1 MLMVRLVLDL
11 LTRRAAGGHV
21 PILASVASW
30 NPADQDLRGWLSA
43 QLLIDH
49 PALADP
55 PPTGMAEPTQAEA
68 LLTSGLVLPILDG
81 LDEIREEIRGSAI
94 SRINDALWPG
104 EHLVLT
110 CRTHQY
116 QAAIRPK
123 GGIEVTLR
131 AAAAVQ
137 LRPLDADAV
146 RGYLCN
152 DAAGPGARA
161 RWDPVL
167 ATLGTS
173 TPTGQAPRTPLMI
186 GLARDIYNPRPGEL
200 TGAARDPAE
209 LCDPALA
216 DRTAVE
222 SVLFDAFVPA
232 AYRHNPIRSW
242 KPQDAKRWLV
252 FLARHLEDTIAS
264 PDLAWWQ
271 LPLAVPGFALAAG
284 LMLGAMTG
292 VVAGILAWALLG
304 PEVGPMA
311 GIVSGVVYGALIWV
325 LTGSAFVRR
334 KPLPRPVRGIRWR
347 PPLPRQLALWALAAV
362 GIGATAG
369 AIAATTDKSVGL
381 VAAAAFGVWAL
392 TVLMIWTTHQ
402 RSTSLDLRSATS
414 PPVALAGDRSTGIV
428 VGVGAGVVFGTWAGF
443 VVGSGPGAWAGII
456 CGAGAAVLLGVIC
469 SFLRPPVLSS
479 RAAARPQPGGRP
491 LPGHG
496 AGTPPA
502 ALASA
507 ASPGRPP
514 GCRPE
519 PLTGGGPRDSD
530 QHQPRRPGKEKGQG
544 NPSSRTSATRQG
556 LFRGPCRAGSAEPSE
571 RPWRYGPYNPGARS
585 TWTPR
590 SSASWADRR
599 NRTSGCCT
607 PRSSATASSSPGRTA
622 SRRPG
627 ASCSRCS
634 TTRPTSAPTRG
645 DHGDPTTRKPGS
657 AVSPAGSSHG
667 CPRTA
672 EPPDR

>member
-1 MLMVRLVLDL
+1 
-11 LTRRAAGGHV
+11 
-21 PILASVASW
+21 
-30 NPADQDLRGWLSA
+30 
-43 QLLIDH
+43 
-49 PALADP
+49 
-55 PPTGMAEPTQAEA
+55 MAEPTQAEA

-242 KPQDAKRWLV
+242 KPQDAERWLV

-284 LMLGAMTG
+284 LKLGAMTR

-496 AGTPPA
+496 AGTPSA

-519 PLTGGGPRDSD
+519 PLTGGGPRNSD

-556 LFRGPCRAGSAEPSE
+556 PFRGPAALV
-571 RPWRYGPYNPGARS
+571 
-585 TWTPR
+585 PR
-590 SSASWADRR
+590 SLPNGRGATVLTILAPGPPGHLVR
-599 NRTSGCCT
+599 
-607 PRSSATASSSPGRTA
+607 PRAGRTA
-622 SRRPG
+622 GTVRAAAARRAHRRPPALRLG
-627 ASCSRCS
+627 GQRRGDLAHRAAAARPPARRPPLPAGIMG
-634 TTRPTSAPTRG
+634 TRRRGNPGPRSAPLAAAMAARG
-645 DHGDPTTRKPGS
+645 PLS
-657 AVSPAGSSHG
+657 
-667 CPRTA
+667 PRTA
-672 EPPDR
+672 EPEGCYGGSARV